1 MSGPVFRTEI
11 RLTPSPWKIAHPDRI
26 FCIGSCFAEHLHQ
39 QFRASGFH
47 SACNPCGIV
56 YNPLSIGIQITRIL
70 QGKDWEENDLIHYRG
85 LYHGLH
91 HHGSFSSSE
100 QEACL
105 SRMND
110 SLGDAQDWFDRT
122 DVLVLT
128 LGTAIWY
135 KHQASGQA
143 VANCHKIPAGE
154 FERRFMSPEEVVQSV
169 EGWLPELQKRRP
181 GIKIILTIS
190 PVRYL
195 KEGFRDN
202 SISKATLVL
211 AAEQLSRLYDNVF
224 YFPAYEILLDDLRDY
239 RFYKEDMVHPSDQS
253 VQYIWSGFQSV
264 YFSTETRQMVNEVSK
279 LNEARSHRPLH
290 PGSPEHKTFMTR
302 LKILEKEL
310 KAKYPELRLE

>member
-11 RLTPSPWKIAHPDRI
+11 RLTPSPWKITPPDRI
-26 FCIGSCFAEHLHQ
+26 FCIGSCFAEHLNQ

-70 QGKDWEENDLIHYRG
+70 QGKGWDENDLIHYRG

-91 HHGSFSSSE
+91 HHGSFSSAE
-100 QEACL
+100 KEICL
-105 SRMND
+105 ARMND
-110 SLGDAQDWFDRT
+110 SLNEARVWFDRI

-135 KHQASGQA
+135 KHRARGQV

-154 FERRFMSPEEVVQSV
+154 FERRFMSTVELVQSV
-169 EGWLPELQKRRP
+169 EGWLPDLLKRRP

-211 AAEQLSRLYDNVF
+211 AAEQLSRLYDAVS

-239 RFYKEDMVHPSDQS
+239 RFYKEDMVHPSDQA
-253 VQYIWSGFQSV
+253 VQYIWAGFQSV
-264 YFSTETRQMVNEVSK
+264 YFSTETRQMVNEVNK
-279 LNEARSHRPLH
+279 LIEARTHRPLH
-290 PGSPEHKTFMTR
+290 PGSPEHKTFIDRMES
-302 LKILEKEL
+302 LEKEL
-310 KAKYPELRLE
+310 KMKYPGLGLE

>member
-11 RLTPSPWKIAHPDRI
+11 RLTPSPWKIKHPDRI
-26 FCIGSCFAEHLHQ
+26 FCIGSCFAEHLHV
-39 QFRASGFH
+39 QFKASGFH

-56 YNPLSIGIQITRIL
+56 YNPLSIGTQIIRIL
-70 QGKDWEENDLIHYRG
+70 EGKSWEENDLIHYRG

-91 HHGSFSSSE
+91 HHGSFSSPE
-100 QEACL
+100 KELCL
-105 SRMND
+105 ARMND
-110 SLGDAQDWFDRT
+110 SLYKARDWFDRI

-143 VANCHKIPAGE
+143 VANCHKIPAVE
-154 FERRFMSPEEVVQSV
+154 FERRFMSTEELVQSV

-211 AAEQLSRLYDNVF
+211 AAEQLSHLYDVVS

-239 RFYKEDMVHPSDQS
+239 RFYKEDMVHPSDQA
-253 VQYIWSGFQSV
+253 VQYIWAGFQSV
-264 YFSTETRQMVNEVSK
+264 YFSTETRQMVNEVNK
-279 LNEARSHRPLH
+279 LIEARTHRPLH
-290 PGSPEHKTFMTR
+290 PASPEHKTFVDRMES
-302 LKILEKEL
+302 LEKEL
-310 KAKYPELRLE
+310 RSKYPELGLE